1 MTNSEI
7 YCGVESVILTYTV
20 KDGPIKI
27 TEGTN
32 LSENLGINSARMVD
46 IVLDLEDKFKISI
59 PDSDMEQ
66 MNTVGEIVTLIYS
79 LCNGAS

>member
-1 MTNSEI
+1 M
-7 YCGVESVILTYTV
+7 ESVILTYTV